1 MFIDE
6 ARIYVKAGNGGDGCS
21 SLYKDIYNRIG
32 SPDGGPGGSGGNV
45 VFVVDQ
51 NVQTLLDFQYRQHH
65 EAERGYHGS
74 STHKKGA
81 RGKDLVI
88 KVPPGTLIKDSDSG
102 LVIRDL
108 INIGDKVIVAK
119 GGAGGRGNSR
129 NHAATKGSPGQARTV
144 RLELKL
150 IADAGIIGYPNAG
163 KSTLISRISSAHPK
177 IAGYPF
183 TTKEPVL
190 GVVKIHEEASF
201 VVAEIPGLIE
211 GAHEGRGLGD
221 KFLRH
226 IERTRILIHMVDIS
240 AFEGR
245 DPAQDYR
252 KLNFE
257 LKAYSKELSKKFQF
271 IALNKMDSPG
281 AEIHLKKFKKAFPKK
296 KVYPISA
303 ITGKGVRELLEA
315 VYKKAMRVNPVRS
328 FIPPIAIRASNGVK
342 E

>member
-6 ARIYVKAGNGGDGCS
+6 ARIYVKAGGGGDGCS
-21 SLYKDIYNRIG
+21 SIYTDKYNRIG
-32 SPDGGPGGSGGNV
+32 SPDGGPGGHGGDV
-45 VFVVDQ
+45 VFLVDG

-65 EAERGYHGS
+65 EAQRGYHGS

-88 KVPPGTLIKDSDSG
+88 KVPPGTTIKDSDTG
-102 LVIRDL
+102 LIIRDL
-108 INIGDKVIVAK
+108 ISIGDKVIVAK
-119 GGAGGRGNSR
+119 GGQGGRGNSR
-129 NHAATKGSPGQARTV
+129 NHEATDGSPGQVKTV

-163 KSTLISRISSAHPK
+163 KSTFISKISSAHPK
-177 IAGYPF
+177 IASYPF

-190 GVVKIHEEASF
+190 GVVRIHEEASF

-211 GAHEGRGLGD
+211 GAHEGIGLGD

-226 IERTRILIHMVDIS
+226 IERTRILIHLVDIS

-245 DPAQDYR
+245 DPVQDYR

-271 IALNKMDSPG
+271 IALNKIDDPG
-281 AEIHLKKFKKAFPKK
+281 SEIHIKRFKKAYPKK
-296 KVYPISA
+296 KAYPISA
-303 ITGKGVRELLEA
+303 ITGKGVKELLVA
-315 VYKKAMRVNPVRS
+315 VYKKAMSVR
-328 FIPPIAIRASNGVK
+328 PYAK
-342 E
+342 T